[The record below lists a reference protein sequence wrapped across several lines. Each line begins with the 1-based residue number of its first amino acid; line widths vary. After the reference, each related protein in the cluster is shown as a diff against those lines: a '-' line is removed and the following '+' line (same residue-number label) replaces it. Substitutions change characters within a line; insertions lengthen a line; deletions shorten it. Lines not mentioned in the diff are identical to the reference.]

1 MLAALRLGDGGPSA
15 VVVAYTRHALA
26 AGLLPPLRTATQLCA
41 DLEREVQSHAD
52 LESEAGA
59 TKQHGASTAAGAAA
73 GAAAK
78 TPPPSSARLT
88 ALASLLG
95 TVAPA
100 AMRASWDAP
109 APPPGATAASSA
121 SCEPAEPVEP
131 AVGVALAA
139 RLLCVGLAALSL
151 PHSATQHEREAS
163 AVEGEARDAACRAG
177 AALLAAV
184 VPCFG
189 TLHALCVAHAT
200 RQTDKSGAWRAVA
213 EALQRA
219 RARHAPVP
227 RLLAALAA
235 LAARGA
241 AAAEEASSL
250 PMLLVRESLCAASRH
265 EGLSAHGLATAAASL
280 RSGGVWRAVMAQA
293 AAASAGGD
301 GSVAAHVDAAGAPFG
316 GGAAAAEMVEMSEMR
331 SLFRLALCRGVPPE
345 DYLATARRLRARGGS
360 EAVATAV
367 WREMLGSPGGGGG
380 GGGGGGSGSG
390 SGSGRGADRAVEL
403 GVATLVGLDRC
414 MGMPALL
421 FASTEHVLPV
431 LLPRLLRGAPA
442 ARAAPAA
449 LALHALWREGGAG
462 TADGTADGAGL
473 VAARARLGALA
484 MALLREGGA
493 AARAALLLLMLLAV
507 EPEAQQQLW
516 HTWLPAHARA
526 SLAATLLAVGHAP
539 LALELF
545 ELGNP
550 VEAACCARA
559 EEEAQP
565 GACAAPVVALELLR
579 ALEQQG

>member
-15 VVVAYTRHALA
+15 VVMAYTRHALA
-26 AGLLPPLRTATQLCA
+26 AGLLPPLRVATQLCA
-41 DLEREVQSHAD
+41 DLEREVGSHAD

-59 TKQHGASTAAGAAA
+59 TKQHGAGAAV
-73 GAAAK
+73 K

-95 TVAPA
+95 AVAPA
-100 AMRASWDAP
+100 AMRATWDAP
-109 APPPGATAASSA
+109 APPPGATAASTA
-121 SCEPAEPVEP
+121 GCEPAEPVEP

-151 PHSATQHEREAS
+151 PPSATQHECEAS
-163 AVEGEARDAACRAG
+163 AVGGEARDAARRAG
-177 AALLAAV
+177 AALLAVV

-200 RQTDKSGAWRAVA
+200 RQTDKGGAWRAVA

-219 RARHAPVP
+219 RTRHAPVP

-235 LAARGA
+235 LAARDTA
-241 AAAEEASSL
+241 AVEEVASL
-250 PMLLVRESLCAASRH
+250 PVLLVRESLCAASRH
-265 EGLSAHGLATAAASL
+265 EGLSADGLATAAASL
-280 RSGGVWRAVMAQA
+280 RSGGVWRAMMAQA

-301 GSVAAHVDAAGAPFG
+301 GSVAVNVDAAGAPFG

-331 SLFRLALCRGVPPE
+331 SLFRLALCRGAPPE

-367 WREMLGSPGGGGG
+367 WREMLGSPGGSGGGSASASGGG
-380 GGGGGGSGSG
+380 GGG
-390 SGSGRGADRAVEL
+390 GADRAVEL

-421 FASTEHVLPV
+421 LASTEHVLPV

-442 ARAAPAA
+442 AHAAPVA
-449 LALHALWREGGAG
+449 LALHALWREGGTGA
-462 TADGTADGAGL
+462 ADGADL
-473 VAARARLGALA
+473 AAARARLGALA

-493 AARAALLLLMLLAV
+493 AARAAQLLLMLLAA
-507 EPEAQQQLW
+507 EPSAQQQPW
-516 HTWLPAHARA
+516 HAQLPAHART
-526 SLAATLLAVGHAP
+526 SLAATLLALGHAP
-539 LALELF
+539 LALALF
-545 ELGNP
+545 ELGDP

-565 GACAAPVVALELLR
+565 GACAAPVVTLELLR